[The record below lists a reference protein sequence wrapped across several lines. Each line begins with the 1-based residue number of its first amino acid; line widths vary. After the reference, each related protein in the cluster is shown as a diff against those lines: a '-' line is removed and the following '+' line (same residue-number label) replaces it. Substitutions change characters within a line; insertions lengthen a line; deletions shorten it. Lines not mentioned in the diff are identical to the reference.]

1 MYRCSFTREELEILL
16 QTIKKR
22 NKQIINALGESDNE
36 ELSEIYRYRLSLLTS
51 AQNEIARTL
60 KEAIIWEIKNQEV
73 DDDDP

>member
-1 MYRCSFTREELEILL
+1 MYNCSFTREELEILL

-22 NKQIINALGESDNE
+22 NKQIINALGESESE

-51 AQNEIARTL
+51 AQREIAETL
-60 KEAIIWEIKNQEV
+60 QAAIIFEIKNQEV